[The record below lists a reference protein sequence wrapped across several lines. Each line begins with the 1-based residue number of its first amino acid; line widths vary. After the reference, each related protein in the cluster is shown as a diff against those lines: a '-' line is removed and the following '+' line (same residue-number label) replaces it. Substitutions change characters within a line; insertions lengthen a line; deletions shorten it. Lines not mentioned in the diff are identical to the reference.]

1 MFSNDTFALINFAK
15 CNISF
20 TVELNLSPNN
30 FYKIKIN
37 IFSVIINATDNGRL
51 EVLLNVEENQN

>member
-37 IFSVIINATDNGRL
+37 I
-51 EVLLNVEENQN
+51 LNDLHRSFKYIK